1 MRPTRGGGQGGKLLS
16 FVFPIMADSMRPLI
30 AIALLATLTAPP
42 TSAAQRVS
50 ARATAADSART
61 DSAHKGSAR
70 ADSARTL
77 SQVRVTVTRDGGTT
91 VQRAPW
97 AVAVQTRG
105 DLTRGQATLGI
116 DEALNNVP
124 GVMVAN
130 RYNYS
135 VDQRLSIRG
144 AGSRANFGIRGVKVL
159 LDGVPQSL
167 PDGQNQLTNVDL
179 ANVARAEVLRGSAS
193 SLYGNGSGGVIA
205 FETDRSAPDPF
216 GITARY
222 SGGSYGMSK
231 GQVRMSGRMAGATG
245 SLSLSRTKVAGFRQF
260 DSAEVRQVMST
271 ADYSPGAGNT
281 LELRASYADLPTSLN
296 PGALTTA
303 EYAKNRDSASAT
315 NIARYANKVLA
326 QSQFSARLKHTG
338 EANEWAVVAYVQ
350 RRFVD
355 NPLATAPPGTTGAAI
370 GTLSTLNRWVTGA
383 RVDVSHWWPQESRLP
398 RLNAGVDVQRSLD
411 IRRNWRVTAGKR
423 TSATDTL
430 FLDQS
435 ESVVA
440 LGPFASAQWSPTADV
455 TISAGGRADQIEYAV
470 GDRFLKDKID
480 NSATR
485 TMRSTTGHLG
495 ASYVASRALTVYANV
510 ATAFETPTT
519 TELSSRQDGAGGFN
533 PDLGPQQIGTV
544 ETGVRG
550 EYGRVTYSASAF
562 RVSYR
567 DAIVQ
572 YLESN
577 GRAYFRN
584 AGQTRNQGVEIG
596 ATAAIASWLDANV
609 AWTESYYRFT
619 NYRAPRTAAITDT
632 LDGKRLAG
640 VPDRFV
646 RLGVRSRWRAA
657 TLDVDHTWS
666 GTMFGDDRNTVKV
679 ADWGKGALNA
689 RLGWTGDFS
698 GTRVSPFVAVN
709 NAFNIAYVGSV
720 NVNGAAGRVLE
731 PAPLRNFYVGVETGW
746 RVVR

>member
-1 MRPTRGGGQGGKLLS
+1 MVNPMRNVAATIS
-16 FVFPIMADSMRPLI
+16 
-30 AIALLATLTAPP
+30 LASL
-42 TSAAQRVS
+42 AA
-50 ARATAADSART
+50 ATAAGAQRPAALDT
-61 DSAHKGSAR
+61 TR
-70 ADSARTL
+70 ADSASAL
-77 SQVRVTVTRDGGTT
+77 SQVRVTVTRAGMT

-97 AVAVQTRG
+97 AVAVQNRG
-105 DLTRGQATLGI
+105 DLSRGQATIGI

-130 RYNYS
+130 RYNWS

-159 LDGVPQSL
+159 MDGVPQSL
-167 PDGQNQLTNVDL
+167 PDGQNQLTNIDL
-179 ANVARAEVLRGSAS
+179 ADVARVEVLRGSAS

-205 FETDRSAPDPF
+205 FESDRAAPDPL
-216 GITARY
+216 GLSARY
-222 SGGSYGMSK
+222 SGGSFGMSK
-231 GQVRMSGRMAGATG
+231 GQVRLSGRLKRATG
-245 SLSLSRTKVAGFRQF
+245 TLSVSRTKVPGFRLF

-271 ADYSPGAGNT
+271 ADYAIGAGST
-281 LELRASYADLPTSLN
+281 LELRASYADMPTSLN
-296 PGALTTA
+296 PGALTVA

-315 NIARYANKVLA
+315 NLARYANKVLA
-326 QSQFSARLKHTG
+326 QSQFSARLAHDG
-338 EANEWAVVAYVQ
+338 ERFRMSAVAYVQ

-383 RVDVSHWWPQESRLP
+383 RVDLSLERRDAPRLP
-398 RLNAGVDVQRSLD
+398 RVNVGIDVQRSLD

-423 TSATDTL
+423 KSATDSI
-430 FLDQS
+430 FLDQG
-435 ESVVA
+435 ESVISV
-440 LGPFASAQWSPTADV
+440 GPFGSFLWSPVEPLTLSMGVRSDKLTFDV
-455 TISAGGRADQIEYAV
+455 A
-470 GDRFLKDKID
+470 DRFLKDGVN

-485 TMRSTTGHLG
+485 DMNATTAHIG
-495 ASYVASRALTVYANV
+495 ASWVFSPMLTAYAN
-510 ATAFETPTT
+510 TGGAFETPTT
-519 TELSSRQDGAGGFN
+519 TELSARPGGLGGFN
-533 PDLGPQQIGTV
+533 PDLGPQHIATV
-544 ETGVRG
+544 EAGMRG
-550 EYGRVTYSASAF
+550 EFSRFSYTATAF
-562 RVSYR
+562 QSSYR

-584 AGQTRNQGVEIG
+584 AGKTRNQGVEIG
-596 ATAAIASWLDANV
+596 LTTAVTSWLDANV
-609 AWTESYYRFT
+609 AWTESYYRFSK
-619 NYRAPRTAAITDT
+619 YLAPRTATITDT
-632 LDGKRLAG
+632 LDGKRVAG

-646 RLGVRSRWRAA
+646 RLGARTRWRSA
-657 TLDVDHTWS
+657 TLDIDHTWS

-689 RLGWTGDFS
+689 RVGWTGEFG

-709 NAFNIAYVGSV
+709 NAFNVDYVGSV